1 MLRDPG
7 KVGSRA
13 LGLNRPNRRATGSQV
28 AMVFPDLLYDGC
40 SVLIPKKYI
49 CIGFVTGG
57 IPLKN
62 FLNQIKMKDSHN
74 L

>member
-1 MLRDPG
+1 MLKDTG

-13 LGLNRPNRRATGSQV
+13 LGSNYPNRRAAGNQV
-28 AMVFPDLLYDGC
+28 AVVFPDLLYDGC

-57 IPLKN
+57 IPLKIFFN
-62 FLNQIKMKDSHN
+62 KIKMKDSHR